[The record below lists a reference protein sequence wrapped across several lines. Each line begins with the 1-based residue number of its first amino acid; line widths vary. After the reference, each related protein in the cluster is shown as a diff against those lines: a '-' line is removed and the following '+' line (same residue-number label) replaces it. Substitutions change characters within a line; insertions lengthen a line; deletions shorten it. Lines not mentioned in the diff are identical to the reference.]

1 MFTLVL
7 VATISVI
14 RATTIDKLEEL
25 VKIVGVEN
33 LSAGSHQTSLKDD
46 AENYLASKGDVGIIL
61 EVENY
66 SEYRLEKPELFLYA
80 GEKDST
86 YGNIH
91 NVTSKEKELFIFHNE
106 KEVLSRSQGS
116 VSWLVSQ
123 FLL

>member
-1 MFTLVL
+1 MLTLVL

-14 RATTIDKLEEL
+14 RAKTIDKLEEL

-33 LSAGSHQTSLKDD
+33 LSAGRHQTSLKDD
-46 AENYLASKGDVGIIL
+46 AENYLSSKGDVGIIL

-80 GEKDST
+80 GEKDSV

-91 NVTSKEKELFIFHNE
+91 NVTSMEKESFIFHNE

-116 VSWLVSQ
+116 ASWLVSQ